1 MDFSFFKEPTFFW
14 FSTALILGMLEMLS
28 GDFILFSI
36 AFGALGGGIFAWFDL
51 SVYLQFIAFIIFA
64 LVFYFAIRPMWK
76 KYLDKSIPNV
86 KMNMDSLVGKT
97 ITISELNEN
106 SSKEGWTKV
115 YGDVW
120 RVEHLKGNSVEKNR
134 DYIVMEIKSNRLIIK
149 EKES

>member
-14 FSTALILGMLEMLS
+14 FSAALILGILELLS

-36 AFGALGGGIFAWFDL
+36 AFGALGGGVFAWFEF
-51 SVYLQFIAFIIFA
+51 SVYLQVIAFTIFS

-76 KYLDKSIPNV
+76 KYLDKSIPDV

-97 ITISELNEN
+97 ISVSELNEN
-106 SSKEGWTKV
+106 SPKEGWTKV

-120 RVEHLKGNSVEKNR
+120 RVEHIKGIAVEINR
-134 DYIVMEIKSNRLIIK
+134 NYIVTEIKSNRLIIK